1 VLSDGLLASQTASGV
16 KSVFAPKLNG
26 LNNLA
31 NATFAAALRG
41 VAAFS
46 SVAAFIGSAGQ
57 ASYAARL
64 SEMQAS
70 GLPGPFPFKAEDA
83 CNDMILCLQRLVLCL
98 FSDCASLSESPYV
111 DYSLGFL
118 YHWVDSSG
126 AYIA

>member
-1 VLSDGLLASQTASGV
+1 M
-16 KSVFAPKLNG
+16 FAPKLNG

-57 ASYAARL
+57 ASYAAANAAMDARL